1 MHRAILFAALA
12 ISSALATTAVAQPPV
27 AGGPDSLTVRYA
39 AAELNTAAGASN
51 LALRIRVAANRLC
64 GGDNPVTRTAS
75 TIADCRRATEARA
88 AAGLGAPLLD
98 RALGLPAETGGLA
111 SR

>member
-1 MHRAILFAALA
+1 MHRPILFAALA
-12 ISSALATTAVAQPPV
+12 FSSALATTAIAQPPA

-39 AAELNTAAGASN
+39 AAELTTAAGAGH

-64 GGDNPVTRTAS
+64 GGDDPVTRTAS
-75 TIADCRRATEARA
+75 IIADCRRATEVRA
-88 AAGLGAPLLD
+88 AAALGAPLLD
-98 RALGLPAETGGLA
+98 HALGLPAQSGGLA